1 MAAPSRQGASR
12 VPPCALFH
20 SAVGTVLKAWPVLQ
34 IAVENGFG
42 GVYSQQKAEWMVGV
56 VESFFYENG
65 NLESFEVEDFLTDIV
80 NNEFDTVIEDDSLPQ
95 VSRQLCTLFGLCTG
109 GRASEATQF
118 METLSQKSFNHKLNV
133 TRVGDSDDDDDD
145 NDDSGGTNDE
155 AMDCA
160 EAAQPPPSSGEVA
173 QPSVPSSTESQ
184 RRAEPGEDGWTTVQ
198 RRRR

>member
-12 VPPCALFH
+12 VHPCALFH
-20 SAVGTVLKAWPVLQ
+20 SAVETVLKAWPVLQ

-65 NLESFEVEDFLTDIV
+65 NLESFEVEDFMTDIL

-133 TRVGDSDDDDDD
+133 TRVGDSDDDDN
-145 NDDSGGTNDE
+145 NDDSGGANDE

-160 EAAQPPPSSGEVA
+160 EAGQPPPSSGEVA
-173 QPSVPSSTESQ
+173 QPSAPSSSESQ

>member
-133 TRVGDSDDDDDD
+133 TRVGDSDDDDD